1 MNVEVPSGS
10 EAHRR
15 EHATSCRRILLRPL
29 SSSDPAGGRAFGCLI
44 CHEDDGRHLSSS
56 SSPIHPPTSRPPLPP
71 TLPLFFPAQE
81 GEPLVV
87 LSAMKMETVIP
98 APASGTVSRLLVTAG
113 DKVDGNDLLA
123 QIEIK

>member
-1 MNVEVPSGS
+1 
-10 EAHRR
+10 
-15 EHATSCRRILLRPL
+15 
-29 SSSDPAGGRAFGCLI
+29 
-44 CHEDDGRHLSSS
+44 
-56 SSPIHPPTSRPPLPP
+56 
-71 TLPLFFPAQE
+71 LFFPAQE